1 MQRSTLLAGA
11 LALAGMPASI
21 GAEDGLAPVAL
32 AELAAARRPHPA
44 ELEAETRL
52 AAARRELARSS
63 GPVLGGPQLSVAAGP
78 RRFEGGETRSDVVVG
93 LELPIF
99 AARPEQRAL
108 AAALAAAEP
117 LLRAAASL
125 EAELALAAAYS
136 EAWRLDALAALR
148 GEDLAIVE
156 RWLATAQRRV
166 EEGADPAYEA
176 TLIAGERDRAAL
188 ELERT
193 RAGVAT
199 AREALSALAPL
210 PAGALRLEPPPG
222 PRPCPPGAGS
232 SVLETAARARAD
244 LAIAEAGL
252 AARAEAA
259 RWALASDLAREGDE
273 EVARLGLAYR
283 FAPRGEQAALDA
295 QRAAAAAAGQRAA
308 ELDLAQLAARR
319 EAARSRLAPSA
330 RFSSDDELA
339 AGVAALEARLAEGR
353 SRPSEVL
360 PLRRQLLAAR
370 EAAIDARAERA
381 VAAAELAA
389 LCPENPSGVAP

>member
-11 LALAGMPASI
+11 LALVAMPASI
-21 GAEDGLAPVAL
+21 GAEVGTAPVAL

-44 ELEAETRL
+44 ELEVEERL
-52 AAARRELARSS
+52 AAARRTLARSS

-78 RRFEGGETRSDVVVG
+78 RRLEGGETRSDLVVG

-99 AARPEQRAL
+99 AARAEQRAL
-108 AAALAAAEP
+108 AEALAAAEP
-117 LLRAAASL
+117 LLRAAASR
-125 EAELALAAAYS
+125 EAELALAAAYA
-136 EAWRLDALAALR
+136 ETWRLDALAALR
-148 GEDLAIVE
+148 SEDLALAE
-156 RWLATAQRRV
+156 RWLATARRRV

-193 RAGVAT
+193 RAGVA
-199 AREALSALAPL
+199 AAHEALSALVPL
-210 PAGALRLEPPPG
+210 PAGELVLSPPTET
-222 PRPCPPGAGS
+222 RVCSPGAGS
-232 SVLETAARARAD
+232 SELERAARARAE
-244 LAIAEAGL
+244 LATAEVEL
-252 AARAEAA
+252 ATRAEMA
-259 RWALASDLAREGDE
+259 RWALASDLAREGDA

-283 FAPRGEQAALDA
+283 FAPRGERAALDE
-295 QRAAAAAAGQRAA
+295 QRAAATAAGQRAA
-308 ELDLAQLAARR
+308 ELDLARLAARR
-319 EAARSRLAPSA
+319 EAARSRLAASA
-330 RFSSDDELA
+330 RFGGDEELA
-339 AGVAALEARLAEGR
+339 AGIAALEARLAEGR

-389 LCPENPSGVAP
+389 FCPETRSGVAP